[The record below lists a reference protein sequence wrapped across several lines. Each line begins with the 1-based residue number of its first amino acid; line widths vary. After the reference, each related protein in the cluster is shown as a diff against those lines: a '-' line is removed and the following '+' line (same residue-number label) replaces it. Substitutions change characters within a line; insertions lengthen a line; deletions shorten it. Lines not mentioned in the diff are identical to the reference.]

1 MCTSSVYAVAVL
13 GEDDRPLISVSPSDS
28 LLEAVFSL
36 SYGKVHRLL
45 VVNPVTGNA
54 LHVLTYLRMLRF
66 IHACVCKQ
74 ISRSSFIRR
83 FLMLTCTVVIFSLK
97 LMMIMTLIVTII
109 NKH

>member
-1 MCTSSVYAVAVL
+1 MCTISVYAVAVL

-28 LLEAVFSL
+28 LLEAVFNL

-66 IHACVCKQ
+66 IHACVCEQ
-74 ISRSSFIRR
+74 ISLSFCIRR
-83 FLMLTCTVVIFSLK
+83 FVMLTCSDFLA
-97 LMMIMTLIVTII
+97 
-109 NKH
+109 